1 MNRKRSRKGG
11 WRFPSATENKSV
23 EKNFVALLR
32 VASVAKRAGA
42 RPKDIAAA
50 KVWPLLWAL
59 EVARRH
65 ELEPF
70 AEIGRKVSYSRAN
83 EDRSKQDQRNIE
95 IIWCAR
101 GFLLEGAKSRGL
113 ATKIRNELKVD
124 LSVRQ
129 INRILAQGMPVLLS
143 G

>member
-1 MNRKRSRKGG
+1 MNRKRSKKRG
-11 WRFPSATENKSV
+11 WRFPSVTENKSV
-23 EKNFVALLR
+23 EKHFVALLR
-32 VASVAKRAGA
+32 VANVAKRAGA
-42 RPKDIAAA
+42 QPKDIAAA

-59 EVARRH
+59 EVMRRH

-70 AEIGRKVSYSRAN
+70 AEIGRKVSGGRAN
-83 EDRSKQDQRNIE
+83 EDRSKQDQRNVE

-101 GFLLEGAKSRGL
+101 GLLLEGAKSRGL

-129 INRILAQGMPVLLS
+129 INRILDQGMPILML